1 MRCPVPENSDQRRR
15 QGVFQRSRQGAA
27 ASIFLIAAIS
37 LAAGAHAEGKDPTVP
52 PAAWLAAQ
60 PVAPGTQAALPG
72 GDTSSVRLVLVG
84 KTRKLALIDGQV
96 IKPGDMHNG
105 AKVAAIG
112 RNQVL
117 MEEKEKSLKLAPGVQ
132 KKKPSRSVAPK
143 KQPKRI
149 IVGGTPAANEKQTG
163 NRSSQ

>member
-1 MRCPVPENSDQRRR
+1 MRCPVPENSNQRRR
-15 QGVFQRSRQGAA
+15 PGVFQHSRQGAA
-27 ASIFLIAAIS
+27 ASIFLLAAIS
-37 LAAGAHAEGKDPTVP
+37 LAGGVHAAGKDPTVP
-52 PAAWLAAQ
+52 PAAWLAVQ
-60 PVAPGTQAALPG
+60 PVAPGTQAAVSAV
-72 GDTSSVRLVLVG
+72 DSSSVRLVLVG

-96 IKPGDMHNG
+96 IKPGDTHNG
-105 AKVAAIG
+105 AKVEAIG

-132 KKKPSRSVAPK
+132 KNKASSRSGA

-149 IVGGTPAANEKQTG
+149 IVGGTPVATEKQTG